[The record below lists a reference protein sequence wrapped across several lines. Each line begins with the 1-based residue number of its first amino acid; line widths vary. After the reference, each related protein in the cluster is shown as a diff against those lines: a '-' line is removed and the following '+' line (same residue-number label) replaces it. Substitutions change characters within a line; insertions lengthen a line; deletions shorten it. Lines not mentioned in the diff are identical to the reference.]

1 MLIFRKS
8 PFCLDNLI
16 NFVLKLNQSKQMYIM
31 KKNILILSA
40 LLLSTAAAAQTDV
53 TAGIMRGK
61 DHGVTYLLPKTE
73 IEIVLQTTR
82 HTYTPG
88 EFSKYADRYLRLNN
102 ISAEPEVYWTL
113 DKIQTRVAGVP
124 DKENV
129 YFVKMKDKTVAPL
142 MELTEDGIVRSINMP
157 FSGQQATKAPQ
168 TEAPERS
175 IDPRSF
181 LTEEIL
187 MSNSSAK
194 MAELI
199 AKEIYNIRESKNALL
214 RGEADN
220 MPKDGA
226 QLKLM
231 LDNLNLQER
240 AMTEMFSGK
249 IKEEPKTFTIRL
261 TPKEMKDEVAFRF
274 SKKLGV
280 VANDDLAGEP
290 YYITVADLK
299 TPDISSTEES
309 KKKLDGVAYNLP
321 GKAQVTLTFNNK
333 KVFDDQ
339 LPITQFGTIEYLA
352 PVLFNKN
359 STIKVQFDTATG
371 GLLKVDRE

>member
-1 MLIFRKS
+1 MKRKLIW
-8 PFCLDNLI
+8 I
-16 NFVLKLNQSKQMYIM
+16 
-31 KKNILILSA
+31 SA
-40 LLLSTAAAAQTDV
+40 LLLATAAYAQTEV
-53 TAGIMRGK
+53 TVGVMHGK
-61 DHGVTYLLPKTE
+61 DYGVTYLLPKTE
-73 IEIVLQTTR
+73 IEIVLQTTK
-82 HTYTPG
+82 HTYAPG
-88 EFSKYADRYLRLNN
+88 EFCKYADRYLRL
-102 ISAEPEVYWTL
+102 SGVSTEPEEYWTL
-113 DKIQTRVAGVP
+113 DKIETHVAGVP
-124 DKENV
+124 DKDNV

-142 MELTEDGIVRSINMP
+142 MELTEDGIVRSINVP
-157 FSGQQATKAPQ
+157 FSGQKPGQVSQTAPPP
-168 TEAPERS
+168 EAD
-175 IDPRSF
+175 IDPRRF

-194 MAELI
+194 MAELV

-220 MPKDGA
+220 MPKDGT

-240 AMTEMFSGK
+240 AMMEMFSGK
-249 IKEEPKTFTIRL
+249 VKAVPKIFTVRL

-280 VANDDLAGEP
+280 VADNDLAGEP
-290 YYITVADLK
+290 CYISVSDLK
-299 TPDISSTEES
+299 TPDIAGAEVS

-321 GKAQVTLTFNNK
+321 GRAKVTLVQNNRK
-333 KVFDDQ
+333 LFEGE
-339 LPITQFGTIEYLA
+339 LPVTQFGTVEYLA

-359 STIKVQFDTATG
+359 STIKVLFDTATG

>member
-1 MLIFRKS
+1 
-8 PFCLDNLI
+8 
-16 NFVLKLNQSKQMYIM
+16 M
-31 KKNILILSA
+31 KRNILIFSA
-40 LLLSTAAAAQTDV
+40 LLLATTATAQTEV
-53 TAGIMRGK
+53 TVGVMNGK
-61 DHGVTYLLPKTE
+61 DYGMTYVLPKTE
-73 IEIVLQTTR
+73 IEFVLQTTK

-88 EFSKYADRYLRLNN
+88 EFSKYADRYLRLTNV
-102 ISAEPEVYWTL
+102 SAETEEYWTL

-124 DKENV
+124 DKDNV
-129 YFVKMKDKTVAPL
+129 YFVKLKDKTVAPL
-142 MELTEDGIVRSINMP
+142 MELTQDGIVRSINMP
-157 FSGQQATKAPQ
+157 FSGQQGNQGTKPAT
-168 TEAPERS
+168 APETS

-199 AKEIYNIRESKNALL
+199 AKEIYSIRESKNALL

-231 LDNLNLQER
+231 LDNLNQQER
-240 AMTEMFSGK
+240 AMTEMFSGT
-249 IKEEPKTFTIRL
+249 IKEEPKTVIIRL
-261 TPKEMKDEVAFRF
+261 TPKEMKNEVAFRF

-290 YYITVADLK
+290 YYVSITNLK
-299 TPDISSTEES
+299 TPDLSVVEN
-309 KKKLDGVAYNLP
+309 KKKVEGIAYNVP
-321 GKAQVTLTFNNK
+321 GRAQVILTQNNK
-333 KVFDDQ
+333 KLFDEE
-339 LPITQFGTIEYLA
+339 LPITQFGTIEFLA

-359 STIKVQFDTATG
+359 STVKVLFDTATG
-371 GLLKVDRE
+371 GLIKVDREE